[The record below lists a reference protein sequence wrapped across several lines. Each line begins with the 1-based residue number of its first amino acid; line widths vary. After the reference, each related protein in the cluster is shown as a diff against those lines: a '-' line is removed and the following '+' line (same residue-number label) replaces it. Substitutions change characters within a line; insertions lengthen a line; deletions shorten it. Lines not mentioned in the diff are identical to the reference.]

1 MRTEIVFSSGDRIA
15 VIAPHPDDESLGAS
29 SALLLAPERTDIF
42 VLTDGSHGCRDRTV
56 EKEAAVRR
64 RQFEAEMD
72 YVKPNSFE
80 WIGVEDTKLGLHPE
94 AVGKID
100 FTPYTI
106 IFLPWLNS
114 LHPDHRDAARF
125 CLDEIRRQRAR
136 ADCYFYEIDAPF
148 HDPSHY
154 IDISEIAEEKRRLVR
169 FHADQ
174 KGHEQITLALNAYR
188 AAQMIKYKSLEY
200 VEAFQKVDAD
210 EHPELPDQDRK
221 EI

>member
-1 MRTEIVFSSGDRIA
+1 MVFQKEDRIA
-15 VIAPHPDDESLGAS
+15 VIAPHPDDECLGAGA
-29 SALLLAPERTDIF
+29 ALIFAPGQTDIY
-42 VLTDGSHGCRDRTV
+42 VLTDGSHGDPDRSI
-56 EKEAAVRR
+56 EEEARIRR
-64 RQFEAEMD
+64 AQFEAEMEA
-72 YVKPNSFE
+72 VKPHD
-80 WIGVEDTKLGLHPE
+80 WKWLGYEDTTLPRQPD
-94 AVGKID
+94 AVSGID

-210 EHPELPDQDRK
+210 ERPE
-221 EI
+221 